1 MTSITGGSAGD
12 TSYWYDQSSRLVHAT
27 IPAPGHTQ
35 DFVYDG
41 FGNMTSMTTD
51 SESHALATTTA
62 TNRLSANVYDVVGN
76 VTTDELAYQYV
87 YDAFNMITDKRGGTE
102 IDVYETSD
110 ERLGALRAGKRTW
123 TLRAARDKVLREY
136 QSADAS
142 VGAAALWLGDYI

>member
-1 MTSITGGSAGD
+1 MDRNYDVHNDNVDLCVYCDQCKYCATCFYYSECRVYHEELSRTGECAV
-12 TSYWYDQSSRLVHAT
+12 WYDQSSRLVHAT

-41 FGNMTSMTTD
+41 FGNMTSMTTG

-102 IDVYETSD
+102 IDV
-110 ERLGALRAGKRTW
+110 
-123 TLRAARDKVLREY
+123 
-136 QSADAS
+136 
-142 VGAAALWLGDYI
+142 